1 MDNFTAIAD
10 CEGSFGPAAS
20 ACSDRFDFTLL
31 FEQSLLN
38 IGPSA
43 ALLLALP
50 LRLQQ
55 LLRQR
60 RKVLQHPL
68 NAAKIVTCVTF
79 GVIQIALVSLWAQA
93 PFANRVSVAAA
104 VFGVLD
110 ALALGVLSHT
120 EHVRS
125 IRPSTII
132 CIYLVFSLAFDAVQC
147 RTLWLLPGL
156 QKLAAV
162 FTASLTVKLA
172 MFMLEVQGKRRLLIA
187 ALRNLSP
194 ETTSG
199 IIGRGFFWWLNGL
212 MTRGFKAT
220 LSPAALYDIDDG
232 LRSEELLQRL
242 LQQWD
247 QRKGQ
252 GKHALIKA
260 LFSSTKKAC
269 IATAF
274 PRLVLIG
281 FKFAQPFLINRI
293 ITYVDGDK
301 GSDPKS
307 VAYGLIT
314 ATAIIYLGTAIV
326 NGFHQHKLY
335 RFITM
340 VRGSLASLN
349 LSKNLDADVAA
360 AGDSSAALTLVSADV
375 RNICRSFE
383 TLHEVWA
390 NPIEIG
396 IAIWLLQRQLGLGSV
411 GPAIT
416 IIVCTVGMSKLGQ
429 LMPPAM
435 KLWSE
440 NIQTRITVTSEVLGS
455 IKETK
460 MLGMT
465 EFLQKLI
472 QDLRITELVRAKKYR
487 AMITYMNVLGNCPS
501 LVGPVVTF
509 GIALLAQRINAGGSL
524 SIATV
529 FTSLSI
535 IDMIAGP
542 LALLISSVPS
552 LLASVGSFERIEDFV
567 GNDHPSETPTPT
579 EQSRPTPPESEVGV
593 EMQTFSTKASLDR
606 GHVVVIEDG
615 SISIKAGDTP
625 ILQNINLR
633 IPPST
638 LTILIGRV
646 GSGKTVLLRGLLG
659 ELPMTGSVKTL
670 DGGVA
675 YCAQTT
681 WLTTS
686 TVKENILGQSPLNQD
701 WYDKVVHACA
711 LLPDFANLTN
721 GDETVVGSKG
731 QSLSGGQK
739 QRVALARAVYARKP
753 VLVVDDALSGLD
765 ASTQNH
771 IWDNV
776 FGQNGLVRRFGTTI
790 ILATHS
796 LSYLKYGDHIVILG
810 DDGQIANQ
818 GTFTAVRRSAY
829 LETLS
834 IEDNKHSKADESGT
848 STPETSERS
857 KKPKAPEGNDKELDL
872 LRKAGDTTLYWYY
885 LKSIGWLYGSLGVLG
900 MFGDCFVRVFPQVWL
915 KSWTENDAKTGGADT
930 SMYFGVYAG
939 MSVGGLF
946 IIGLNIWMMFVMIV
960 PKSSQNLHWKLLQTV
975 MRAPLSFF
983 LVKDTGDL
991 LNRFSQDLSHIDR
1004 DLPVALFMTSIA
1016 VLDCLAGLVLIMIG
1030 AKYLAAV
1037 IPVLLV
1043 ALYCLQAFYL
1053 RTSRQMRFL
1062 DLQAQA
1068 PLLTKLVET
1077 IDGISTIR
1085 AFGWQG
1091 AFRDSSLHLLDQ
1103 SQRPYY
1109 LLFCIQRWLT
1119 LVLDIL
1125 VGAIAVLLVSLAM
1138 TIPESTSTGAIA
1150 IALYNVL
1157 NFNSSLATLITSWTE
1172 LETSLGAISRLR
1184 TFESK
1189 TPVEPSPSPEEQ
1201 APLPPNWPSEGRLEI
1216 NNIIASYSPDTRPV
1230 LQDVSLTLQP
1240 GDKAAI
1246 CGRTGSGKSTLTL
1259 TIFKLLGLDSGSIVI
1274 DGIDISQVP
1283 NNVLRR
1289 RLIAIPQEPLLFP
1302 GTLRTNLFPH
1312 TEGLNADEIP
1322 SDEALISALTKVS
1335 LWAEISLNGGLD
1347 TDVSNLALSKGQK
1360 QLLCLVR
1367 AIVRKHSSKILVL
1380 DEATSAVDQET
1391 EEMMAKIIETEFA
1404 AHTVVSIVH
1413 RPQALRGLH
1422 MVVTLQDGK
1431 ILKIG
1436 PPEL

>member
-1 MDNFTAIAD
+1 MDNFTSIAD

-20 ACSDRFDFTLL
+20 VCSDRFDFTLL

-60 RKVLQHPL
+60 RKVLRHPL

-104 VFGVLD
+104 VLGVLD

-132 CIYLVFSLAFDAVQC
+132 CVYLVFSLAFDAVQC

-172 MFMLEVQGKRRLLIA
+172 MFMLEVQGKRRFLIA

-194 ETTSG
+194 DTTSG

-220 LSPAALYDIDDG
+220 LSPAALYDIDEG
-232 LRSEELLQRL
+232 LKSEELLQRL

-247 QRKGQ
+247 QRKEK
-252 GKHALIKA
+252 GKYALVKA

-274 PRLVLIG
+274 PRLFLIG

-314 ATAIIYLGTAIV
+314 ATAMIYLGTAIV
-326 NGFHQHKLY
+326 NGSYQHKLY

-340 VRGSLASLN
+340 VRGSLASFV
-349 LSKNLDADVAA
+349 LSKNLDANAA
-360 AGDSSAALTLVSADV
+360 AAEDSSAALTLVSADV

-390 NPIEIG
+390 NPVEIG

-416 IIVCTVGMSKLGQ
+416 IIVCTIGMSKLGQ

-435 KLWSE
+435 KLWSK

-465 EFLQKLI
+465 EFLQKVI
-472 QDLRITELVRAKKYR
+472 QDLRITELVMAKKYR
-487 AMITYMNVLGNCPS
+487 AMITYMSVLGNCPS
-501 LVGPVVTF
+501 MVGPVVTF

-524 SIATV
+524 SVATV

-552 LLASVGSFERIEDFV
+552 LLASLGSFERIEDFV
-567 GNDHPSETPTPT
+567 GNDHLSQSTTT
-579 EQSRPTPPESEVGV
+579 MEQSRPTPSESDAGV
-593 EMQTFSTKASLDR
+593 EMQTFSTKTSSDR
-606 GHVVVIEDG
+606 DHVVVVEDG
-615 SISIKAGDTP
+615 SISIKAGETP
-625 ILQNINLR
+625 ILQNVNLR

-638 LTILIGRV
+638 LTILIGRI

-659 ELPMTGSVKTL
+659 ELPMSGAVKTL

-686 TVKENILGQSPLNQD
+686 TD

-711 LLPDFANLTN
+711 LLPDFANLSN
-721 GDETVVGSKG
+721 GDGTVVGSKG

-765 ASTQNH
+765 CSTQNH

-810 DDGQIANQ
+810 DDGKIANQ
-818 GTFTAVRRSAY
+818 GTFTTVRHSAY

-834 IEDNKHSKADESGT
+834 IEDNKHSKSDESGT
-848 STPETSERS
+848 STPETPEKS

-930 SMYFGVYAG
+930 GMYFGVYAG
-939 MSVGGLF
+939 MS
-946 IIGLNIWMMFVMIV
+946 MMFVMIV

-1004 DLPVALFMTSIA
+1004 DLPAALFMTSIA

-1157 NFNSSLATLITSWTE
+1157 NVNSSLATLITSWTE
-1172 LETSLGAISRLR
+1172 LET
-1184 TFESK
+1184 FW
-1189 TPVEPSPSPEEQ
+1189 V
-1201 APLPPNWPSEGRLEI
+1201 
-1216 NNIIASYSPDTRPV
+1216 TRPQSV
-1230 LQDVSLTLQP
+1230 VAL
-1240 GDKAAI
+1240 AAA
-1246 CGRTGSGKSTLTL
+1246 SQHLTL

-1302 GTLRTNLFPH
+1302 GTLRTNLFPR
-1312 TEGLNADEIP
+1312 TEGLGAGEIP

-1335 LWAEISLNGGLD
+1335 LWSAISLGGGLD

-1360 QLLCLVR
+1360 QLLCLAR

-1431 ILKIG
+1431 ILKVG
-1436 PPEL
+1436 PPEM

>member
-1 MDNFTAIAD
+1 MDNFTSIAD

-20 ACSDRFDFTLL
+20 VCSDRFDFTLL

-60 RKVLQHPL
+60 RKVLRHPL

-104 VFGVLD
+104 VLGVLD

-132 CIYLVFSLAFDAVQC
+132 CVYLVFSLAFDAVQC

-172 MFMLEVQGKRRLLIA
+172 MFMLEVQGKRRFLIA

-199 IIGRGFFWWLNGL
+199 IIGRGFFWWLNGF

-247 QRKGQ
+247 QRKGK
-252 GKHALIKA
+252 GKYALIKA

-314 ATAIIYLGTAIV
+314 ATAMIYLGTAIV
-326 NGFHQHKLY
+326 NGFYQHKLY

-340 VRGSLASLN
+340 VRGSLASFV
-349 LSKNLDADVAA
+349 LSKNLDANTAA
-360 AGDSSAALTLVSADV
+360 AEDSSAALTLVSADV

-390 NPIEIG
+390 NPVEIG

-465 EFLQKLI
+465 EFLQKVI
-472 QDLRITELVRAKKYR
+472 QDLRITELVMAKKYR

-501 LVGPVVTF
+501 MVGPVVTF

-552 LLASVGSFERIEDFV
+552 LLASLGSFERIEDFV
-567 GNDHPSETPTPT
+567 GNDNFSQNPTT
-579 EQSRPTPPESEVGV
+579 MEQPRPTPSENDAGV
-593 EMQTFSTKASLDR
+593 EMQTFSTKATSDR
-606 GHVVVIEDG
+606 EHVVVVEDG
-615 SISIKAGDTP
+615 SISIKAAETP
-625 ILQNINLR
+625 ILQNVNLR

-659 ELPMTGSVKTL
+659 ELPMTGSIKTL

-686 TVKENILGQSPLNQD
+686 TVKENIIAQSPLNQD

-711 LLPDFANLTN
+711 LLPDFANLSN

-765 ASTQNH
+765 SSTQNH

-810 DDGQIANQ
+810 DDGKIANQ
-818 GTFTAVRRSAY
+818 GTFTAVRHSAY

-834 IEDNKHSKADESGT
+834 IEDNKHSKNDESAT
-848 STPETSERS
+848 STPETSEKS

-930 SMYFGVYAG
+930 GMYFGVYAG

-975 MRAPLSFF
+975 MKAPLSFF

-1004 DLPVALFMTSIA
+1004 DLPTALFMTSIA

-1216 NNIIASYSPDTRPV
+1216 NNITASYSPDTRPV

-1302 GTLRTNLFPH
+1302 GTLRTNLFPR
-1312 TEGLNADEIP
+1312 TEGLGAGEIP

-1335 LWAEISLNGGLD
+1335 LWSAISLSGGLD

-1360 QLLCLVR
+1360 QLLCLAR

>member
-1 MDNFTAIAD
+1 MDNFTSIAD

-60 RKVLQHPL
+60 RKVLRHPL
-68 NAAKIVTCVTF
+68 NTAKIATCVTF

-104 VFGVLD
+104 VLGVLD

-132 CIYLVFSLAFDAVQC
+132 CVYLVFSLAFDAVQC

-172 MFMLEVQGKRRLLIA
+172 MFVLEVQGKRRFLVA

-220 LSPAALYDIDDG
+220 LSPAALYDIDDD

-242 LQQWD
+242 VQQWD
-247 QRKGQ
+247 QRKEK
-252 GKHALIKA
+252 GKYALIKA
-260 LFSSTKKAC
+260 LFSSTKTAC
-269 IATAF
+269 IATTF

-307 VAYGLIT
+307 VAYGLIA
-314 ATAIIYLGTAIV
+314 ATAMIYLGTAVV
-326 NGFHQHKLY
+326 NGFYQHKLY

-340 VRGSLASLN
+340 VRGSLASFV
-349 LSKNLDADVAA
+349 LSKNLDANAA
-360 AGDSSAALTLVSADV
+360 AAEDSSAALTLVSADV

-390 NPIEIG
+390 NPVEIA

-435 KLWSE
+435 KIWSE
-440 NIQTRITVTSEVLGS
+440 NIQARITVTSEVLGS

-465 EFLQKLI
+465 EFLQKTI
-472 QDLRITELVRAKKYR
+472 QNLRITELVMAKKYR

-501 LVGPVVTF
+501 MVGPVVTF

-552 LLASVGSFERIEDFV
+552 LLASLGSFERIEDFV
-567 GNDHPSETPTPT
+567 GNDQPSDISTTI
-579 EQSRPTPPESEVGV
+579 EQTRPTPSESDVGV
-593 EMQTFSTKASLDR
+593 EMQTFSTKASSDR
-606 GHVVVIEDG
+606 ENVAVVEDG
-615 SISIKAGDTP
+615 SISIKAGETP
-625 ILQNINLR
+625 ILQNVNLR

-711 LLPDFANLTN
+711 LLPDFANLSN

-765 ASTQNH
+765 SSTQNH

-776 FGQNGLVRRFGTTI
+776 FGQNGLVRQFGTTI

-810 DDGQIANQ
+810 DDGKIANQ
-818 GTFTAVRRSAY
+818 GSFTAVRQSAY

-834 IEDNKHSKADESGT
+834 IEDNKHSKNDESGT
-848 STPETSERS
+848 STPETSEKS

-930 SMYFGVYAG
+930 GMYFGVYAG
-939 MSVGGLF
+939 TSVGGLF

-991 LNRFSQDLSHIDR
+991 LNRQDLSHIDR
-1004 DLPVALFMTSIA
+1004 DLPTALFMTSIA

-1189 TPVEPSPSPEEQ
+1189 TPVEPSPSSEEQ
-1201 APLPPNWPSEGRLEI
+1201 APLPSNWPSEGRLEI
-1216 NNIIASYSPDTRPV
+1216 NNITASYSPDTRPV
-1230 LQDVSLTLQP
+1230 LQDVTLTLQS
-1240 GDKAAI
+1240 GDKVAI

-1274 DGIDISQVP
+1274 DGIDIAQVP

-1312 TEGLNADEIP
+1312 VEGLSADEIP
-1322 SDEALISALTKVS
+1322 SDEALISALAKVS
-1335 LWAEISLNGGLD
+1335 LWSAISLSGGLD

-1360 QLLCLVR
+1360 QLLCLAR
-1367 AIVRKHSSKILVL
+1367 AIVRKQSSKILVL

>member
-60 RKVLQHPL
+60 RKVLRHPL

-104 VFGVLD
+104 VLGVLD

-340 VRGSLASLN
+340 VRGSLASFI

-465 EFLQKLI
+465 EFLQKVI

-567 GNDHPSETPTPT
+567 GNDHPSETPTST
-579 EQSRPTPPESEVGV
+579 EQSRPTPSESEVGV
-593 EMQTFSTKASLDR
+593 EMQTFSTKASSDR

-711 LLPDFANLTN
+711 LLPDFANLAS

-829 LETLS
+829 LGTLS

-857 KKPKAPEGNDKELDL
+857 KKPKVPEGNDKEQDL

-930 SMYFGVYAG
+930 SVYFGVYAG

-946 IIGLNIWMMFVMIV
+946 IIGLNIWMIFVMIV

-1004 DLPVALFMTSIA
+1004 DLPTALFMTSIA

-1216 NNIIASYSPDTRPV
+1216 NNITASYSPDTRPV

-1259 TIFKLLGLDSGSIVI
+1259 TIFKLLGLDSGSIII

-1335 LWAEISLNGGLD
+1335 LWAAISLNGGLD

-1360 QLLCLVR
+1360 QLLCLAR

>member
-1 MDNFTAIAD
+1 MDNFTSIAD

-20 ACSDRFDFTLL
+20 VCSDRFDFTLL

-60 RKVLQHPL
+60 RKVLRHPL

-104 VFGVLD
+104 VLGVLD

-132 CIYLVFSLAFDAVQC
+132 CVYLVFSLAFDAVQC

-172 MFMLEVQGKRRLLIA
+172 MFMLEVQGKRRFLIA

-194 ETTSG
+194 DTTSG

-220 LSPAALYDIDDG
+220 LSPAALYDIDEG
-232 LRSEELLQRL
+232 LKSEELLQRL

-247 QRKGQ
+247 QRKEK
-252 GKHALIKA
+252 GKYALVKA

-274 PRLVLIG
+274 PRLFLIG

-314 ATAIIYLGTAIV
+314 ATAMIYLGTAIV
-326 NGFHQHKLY
+326 NGSYQHKLY

-340 VRGSLASLN
+340 VRGSLASFV
-349 LSKNLDADVAA
+349 LSKNLDANAA
-360 AGDSSAALTLVSADV
+360 AAEDSSAALTLVSADV

-390 NPIEIG
+390 NPVEIG

-416 IIVCTVGMSKLGQ
+416 IIVCTIGMSKLGQ

-435 KLWSE
+435 KLWSK

-465 EFLQKLI
+465 EFLQKVI
-472 QDLRITELVRAKKYR
+472 QDLRITELVMAKKYR
-487 AMITYMNVLGNCPS
+487 AMITYMSVLGNCPS
-501 LVGPVVTF
+501 MVGPVVTF

-524 SIATV
+524 SVATV

-552 LLASVGSFERIEDFV
+552 LLASLGSFERIEDFV
-567 GNDHPSETPTPT
+567 GNDHLSQSTTT
-579 EQSRPTPPESEVGV
+579 MEQSRPTPSESDAGV
-593 EMQTFSTKASLDR
+593 EMQTFSTKTSSDR
-606 GHVVVIEDG
+606 DHVVVVEDG
-615 SISIKAGDTP
+615 SISIKAGETP
-625 ILQNINLR
+625 ILQNVNLR

-638 LTILIGRV
+638 LTILIGRI

-659 ELPMTGSVKTL
+659 ELPMSGAVKTL

-675 YCAQTT
+675 Y
-681 WLTTS
+681 
-686 TVKENILGQSPLNQD
+686 
-701 WYDKVVHACA
+701 Y
-711 LLPDFANLTN
+711 FANLSN
-721 GDETVVGSKG
+721 GDGTVVGSKG

-765 ASTQNH
+765 CSTQNH

-810 DDGQIANQ
+810 DDGKIANQ
-818 GTFTAVRRSAY
+818 GTFTTVRHSAY

-834 IEDNKHSKADESGT
+834 IEDNKHSKSDESGT
-848 STPETSERS
+848 STPETPEKS

-930 SMYFGVYAG
+930 GMYFGVYAG
-939 MSVGGLF
+939 MS
-946 IIGLNIWMMFVMIV
+946 MMFVMIV

-1004 DLPVALFMTSIA
+1004 DLPAALFMTSIA

-1157 NFNSSLATLITSWTE
+1157 NFNS
-1172 LETSLGAISRLR
+1172 LR

-1216 NNIIASYSPDTRPV
+1216 NNVTASYSPDTRPV

-1283 NNVLRR
+1283 SNVLRR

-1302 GTLRTNLFPH
+1302 GTLRTNLFPR
-1312 TEGLNADEIP
+1312 TEGLGAGEIP

-1335 LWAEISLNGGLD
+1335 LWSAISLGGGLD

-1360 QLLCLVR
+1360 QLLCLAR

-1431 ILKIG
+1431 ILKVG
-1436 PPEL
+1436 PPEM